1 MDTMISVD
9 ARRAAIETNLE
20 VCKRSIALSMWQ
32 IGTLLNAAKDEG
44 LVPHGE
50 WTAWA
55 TAHSGLNER
64 GVQLAMRQARELGEG
79 SPLLML
85 DDSKINALIRIPA
98 EEREAFAE
106 AIDAEHASSRD
117 VARAVADY
125 RRRLDAARAERDE
138 ALRLVG
144 AQKEALSKAREER
157 ETTMREA
164 VMAAIRQEREEAEA
178 RQAQAVREAE
188 EAAGR
193 HADER
198 IAQAERNAR
207 DADLRAVEAMRQ
219 RQEAEDSVRKAD
231 CRAAEANRK
240 RQEAEASLRSH
251 DASAANERKRLLEQL
266 RARTQERDEA
276 RAGGLANEQ
285 RAALESR
292 IEQLEDELDELHSRA
307 AVATVRGGG
316 SDSPVAVIHAA
327 VGEMIARAGGSVA
340 DLTTVRMDEQ
350 TAMQLMGL
358 VSTMRTMAQG
368 IADAVEQNYGR

>member
-9 ARRAAIETNLE
+9 ARRATIETNLE

-164 VMAAIRQEREEAEA
+164 VMAAIRQEREEAEQ

-188 EAAGR
+188 EAASK

-207 DADLRAVEAMRQ
+207 DADQRAVEAMR
-219 RQEAEDSVRKAD
+219 
-231 CRAAEANRK
+231 K
-240 RQEAEASLRSH
+240 RQEVEASLRSH
-251 DASAANERKRLLEQL
+251 DASAAQERKRLLEQL

-340 DLTTVRMDEQ
+340 ALRSVQMDEQ
-350 TAMQLMGL
+350 TAQQLFDL
-358 VSTMRTMAQG
+358 AATLKTMAQG
-368 IADAVEQNYGR
+368 IAEAVAQNYGR

>member
-144 AQKEALSKAREER
+144 AQKAALSQIREDR
-157 ETTMREA
+157 ETAVREA
-164 VMAAIRQEREEAEA
+164 VLAAIRQEQEEAEA
-178 RQAQAVREAE
+178 RQAQAVEQAE
-188 EAAGR
+188 KMAKQR
-193 HADER
+193 ADER
-198 IAQAERNAR
+198 IEEAERKAR
-207 DADLRAVEAMRQ
+207 ESDRRTVEAI
-219 RQEAEDSVRKAD
+219 
-231 CRAAEANRK
+231 RK
-240 RQEAEASLRSH
+240 RQEVEDNLRSH

-266 RARTQERDEA
+266 SARTKERDEA
-276 RAGGLANEQ
+276 RAGGLAAEQ
-285 RAALESR
+285 RAALEHR

-307 AVATVRGGG
+307 ATATVRGGG
-316 SDSPVAVIHAA
+316 GESPVAVIHAA

-340 DLTTVRMDEQ
+340 ALRSVQMDDMTAQQLFDLAAT
-350 TAMQLMGL
+350 LK
-358 VSTMRTMAQG
+358 TMAQG
-368 IADAVEQNYGR
+368 IADAVAQGYGR

>member
-125 RRRLDAARAERDE
+125 RRRLDAARTERDE

-164 VMAAIRQEREEAEA
+164 VMAAIRQEREEAEQ

-188 EAAGR
+188 EAASKQ
-193 HADER
+193 ADER
-198 IAQAERNAR
+198 IAFPPGEVGVESHADDVGGHGASGGEPARQFGRGFGLGDGDGHEMPGPEVGEGSDGPGGFGAGGLLMEADEDVGDGVGDAEHGEHGAAP
-207 DADLRAVEAMRQ
+207 DADGGE
-219 RQEAEDSVRKAD
+219 
-231 CRAAEANRK
+231 
-240 RQEAEASLRSH
+240 EAEA
-251 DASAANERKRLLEQL
+251 DAHG
-266 RARTQERDEA
+266 D
-276 RAGGLANEQ
+276 
-285 RAALESR
+285 
-292 IEQLEDELDELHSRA
+292 D
-307 AVATVRGGG
+307 GGG
-316 SDSPVAVIHAA
+316 GAPLVP
-327 VGEMIARAGGSVA
+327 GEKLRQKCG
-340 DLTTVRMDEQ
+340 
-350 TAMQLMGL
+350 
-358 VSTMRTMAQG
+358 
-368 IADAVEQNYGR
+368 

>member
-9 ARRAAIETNLE
+9 ARRASIETNLE
-20 VCKRSIALSMWQ
+20 VCKRSIAMSMWQ

-79 SPLLML
+79 SPLLKL

-106 AIDAEHASSRD
+106 EIDAENASSRE
-117 VARAVADY
+117 VARAVAAY
-125 RRRLDAARAERDE
+125 RKKLEDARAERDE

-144 AQKEALSKAREER
+144 AQKAALQEAGRLRESSMR
-157 ETTMREA
+157 ET
-164 VMAAIRQEREEAEA
+164 VLAAIRQEQEEAEA

-188 EAAGR
+188 ERAGR
-193 HADER
+193 QAEER
-198 IAQAERNAR
+198 IARAEECAR
-207 DADLRAVEAMRQ
+207 D
-219 RQEAEDSVRKAD
+219 AD

-240 RQEAEASLRSH
+240 RLEVEGNLRSH

-276 RAGGLANEQ
+276 REAGLAAQQREAYEQ
-285 RAALESR
+285 R
-292 IEQLEDELDELHSRA
+292 IEQLEDELDEMSSRA
-307 AVATVRGGG
+307 ATAAVRGGG
-316 SDSPVAVIHAA
+316 ANSPVAVIHAA
-327 VGEMIARAGGSVA
+327 VGEMIARAGGCVA
-340 DLTTVRMDEQ
+340 DLAAVRMDEQ

-358 VSTMRTMAQG
+358 ASTMRTMAQG
-368 IADAVEQNYGR
+368 IADAVAQGYGR